1 MLLPQGRDA
10 VSEAL
15 CSFPSWYLAILELKN
30 YLCKVYI
37 PSYSLETVKVMG
49 RDLQMH
55 LMAVLLLPSTVSG
68 TLKTLKNYLLNEWM
82 KEWKLV
88 SDL

>member
-1 MLLPQGRDA
+1 M
-10 VSEAL
+10 
-15 CSFPSWYLAILELKN
+15 
-30 YLCKVYI
+30 YI

-49 RDLQMH
+49 RDLQMY
-55 LMAVLLLPSTVSG
+55 LMVVLLLPSTVSG

>member
-1 MLLPQGRDA
+1 M
-10 VSEAL
+10 
-15 CSFPSWYLAILELKN
+15 ELKN
-30 YLCKVYI
+30 YLYKVYI
-37 PSYSLETVKVMG
+37 PSYSLETQGHG
-49 RDLQMH
+49 RGDLQMY

-88 SDL
+88 SDLQ